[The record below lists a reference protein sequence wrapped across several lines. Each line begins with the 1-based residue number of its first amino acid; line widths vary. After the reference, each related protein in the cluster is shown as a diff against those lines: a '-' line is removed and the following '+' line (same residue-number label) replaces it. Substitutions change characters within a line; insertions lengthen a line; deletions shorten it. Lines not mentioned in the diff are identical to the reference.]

1 MGQGPSYET
10 LLTGC
15 VLGNIMNPKRWEH
28 MKPETQLWIE
38 DADYDLESAKEMLE
52 SKRYF
57 FVVFMCHL
65 TIEKLLKAVIVE
77 RLNIQPPKIH
87 GLIALA
93 TRTALTI
100 PEKHRKLVN
109 ELDDMG
115 VITRYPDGRRAIAE
129 SLTSERVAGFHK
141 RTIGFSKWLK
151 QELS

>member
-1 MGQGPSYET
+1 
-10 LLTGC
+10 
-15 VLGNIMNPKRWEH
+15 
-28 MKPETQLWIE
+28 MKPETELWLE
-38 DADYDLESAKEMLE
+38 DADYDLESAKAMLE

-77 RLNIQPPKIH
+77 RLGIQPPKIH

-100 PEKHRKLVN
+100 PIKHRKLVN

-115 VITRYPDGRRAIAE
+115 VITRYPDGRRAIAK
-129 SLTSERVAGFHK
+129 SLTNKRVASFFK
-141 RTIGFSKWLK
+141 RTIGFAKWLK
-151 QELS
+151 RKLS

>member
-1 MGQGPSYET
+1 
-10 LLTGC
+10 
-15 VLGNIMNPKRWEH
+15 
-28 MKPETQLWIE
+28 MKPETQLWLE
-38 DADYDLESAKEMLE
+38 DADYDLESAKAMLE

-77 RLNIQPPKIH
+77 RLGIQPPKIH

-93 TRTALTI
+93 TRTTLTV
-100 PEKHRKLVN
+100 PVKHRKLVN

-115 VITRYPDGRRAIAE
+115 VITRYPDGRRAIAA
-129 SLTSERVAGFHK
+129 SLTDKRVSGFYK
-141 RTIGFSKWLK
+141 RTIEFAKWLK

>member
-1 MGQGPSYET
+1 MKSET
-10 LLTGC
+10 
-15 VLGNIMNPKRWEH
+15 K
-28 MKPETQLWIE
+28 LWVE
-38 DADYDLESAKEMLE
+38 DADYDLESAKAMLE

-77 RLNIQPPKIH
+77 RLGIQPPKIH

-93 TRTALTI
+93 TRSALKI
-100 PEKHRKLVN
+100 PLKNRKLVN

-115 VITRYPDGRRAIAE
+115 VITRYPDGRRAIAG
-129 SLTSERVAGFHK
+129 SLTDERVGALFERTVGFV
-141 RTIGFSKWLK
+141 KWLK